1 MFKVTMDEDYQTK
14 FYTFVGKKELYI
26 EVKENKIE
34 ILAEG

>member
-1 MFKVTMDEDYQTK
+1 MYKIVMDEDYKTK

-26 EVKENKIE
+26 ELKGDKIE